1 MILVAM
7 VPTRNLICSP
17 KHKSYKSSLR
27 QHDAGGVRAVL
38 PQQPEVV
45 ADLSGVV
52 PVVQQLRG
60 WDRAKSVSRELCQDQ
75 KMAIK
80 GGALGVSGGPA

>member
-1 MILVAM
+1 M
-7 VPTRNLICSP
+7 
-17 KHKSYKSSLR
+17 
-27 QHDAGGVRAVL
+27 RAVL
-38 PQQPEVV
+38 PRQPEVV
-45 ADLSGVV
+45 ADLGGVA

-60 WDRAKSVSRELCQDQ
+60 WDRAKSVSRELCQDR